1 MKRLENIQKEF
12 QILNLIWGGI
22 KYPSGKDDWGK
33 FEKKMTLTLL
43 LMCCMKKKWK
53 YVQLVYQNITQ
64 YMKKKIKFLMVP
76 NEKGW
81 HYPAISKL
89 PALLRGITSKSNGG
103 FYCVHCLHYFRT
115 ENKL

>member
-1 MKRLENIQKEF
+1 MIGKSLKKNNSNVSLNVLYEKEMEMCSTC
-12 QILNLIWGGI
+12 IS
-22 KYPSGKDDWGK
+22 KYNPIR
-33 FEKKMTLTLL
+33 E
-43 LMCCMKKKWK
+43 
-53 YVQLVYQNITQ
+53 
-64 YMKKKIKFLMVP
+64 KKIKFLLVP
-76 NEKGW
+76 SEQGW